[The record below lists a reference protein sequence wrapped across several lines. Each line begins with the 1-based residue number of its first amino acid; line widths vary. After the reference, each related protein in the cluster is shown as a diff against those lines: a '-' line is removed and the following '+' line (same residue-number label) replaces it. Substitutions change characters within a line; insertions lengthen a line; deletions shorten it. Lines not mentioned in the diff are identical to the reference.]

1 MVLDQECPHREGK
14 KSSQEDD
21 KKEERHFL
29 PKKLYSLKKRSEF
42 IFIRNAGASKQGNYF
57 ILNYYIT
64 DFEEIKFGL
73 TVSKKMGN
81 AVKRNYIKRVLRS
94 LIKKN
99 FNLIPKKVNFE
110 IIPKKKIESVKF
122 LELERDLNKLFMQL
136 VS

>member
-1 MVLDQECPHREGK
+1 M
-14 KSSQEDD
+14 
-21 KKEERHFL
+21 
-29 PKKLYSLKKRSEF
+29 YSLKKRSEF

-99 FNLIPKKVNFE
+99 FNLIPKKINFE